1 MDFFFFSIVGGG
13 QIGKFMS
20 NVLKYDESE
29 NSSSCVYGVLSFQ
42 FVVEEK
48 VGVLGNCLE
57 FGLLFLNGSDKI
69 N

>member
-1 MDFFFFSIVGGG
+1 
-13 QIGKFMS
+13 MS